1 MQKLTIVLAD
11 DHHVVRQGLRTLLE
25 GALDC
30 SVVGEAADG
39 SAAIELVKRLLPKV
53 LVVDM
58 VLPHLNGLD
67 VIHHVQQ
74 IAPQTRI
81 VVLSM
86 HADES
91 YVRGGRWRAGTS
103 RPESARRCR
112 AARRRC
118 RGSRSGPRRDGEFG
132 DRSVGQHMG
141 DVAEGILMHVEP
153 GVGRDVDL
161 PLGDILPV
169 MAAGRHPQDLDHA
182 GGRRLVAIA
191 GGMGN
196 SQAHGVPDLEFRTLR
211 ELVMPGLVP
220 GIHVF
225 SSTRQSKTWM
235 AGTSP
240 AMTTFPDIR
249 SNTAW

>member
-39 SAAIELVKRLLPKV
+39 RAAIELVKRLLPMV

-67 VIHHVQQ
+67 VIRQAQQ

-91 YVRGGRWRAGTS
+91 YVREALRAGATAYVLK
-103 RPESARRCR
+103 ESHADEFVQAVRQAAAGKRYLSPPLTER
-112 AARRRC
+112 ALDAYIAQ
-118 RGSRSGPRRDGEFG
+118 S
-132 DRSVGQHMG
+132 
-141 DVAEGILMHVEP
+141 AETPFDLEETLT
-153 GVGRDVDL
+153 GREREVL
-161 PLGDILPV
+161 V
-169 MAAGRHPQDLDHA
+169 MAAQGGTTAEIAARLSLSGRTVEAYRARMMRKLGLRSQVDLIRYA
-182 GGRRLVAIA
+182 LRQGLIA
-191 GGMGN
+191 
-196 SQAHGVPDLEFRTLR
+196 LE
-211 ELVMPGLVP
+211 
-220 GIHVF
+220 
-225 SSTRQSKTWM
+225 
-235 AGTSP
+235 
-240 AMTTFPDIR
+240 D
-249 SNTAW
+249 